1 MESKTD
7 DVKSLRRL
15 VHRMTSEAD
24 EEPDGRVAKCVVFL
38 NVVFRPI
45 IGVAAAVRGHYDG
58 SLSAVSLA
66 LSVIFF
72 VVFSTVVYVDDRFE
86 WAERWS
92 RILPKVFGAGVAVVQ
107 LTGAVPRYACDV
119 AADWRTCL

>member
-1 MESKTD
+1 
-7 DVKSLRRL
+7 
-15 VHRMTSEAD
+15 MTSEAD

-58 SLSAVSLA
+58 AFRRCPWLCPWSSLSSFRGRSRRR
-66 LSVIFF
+66 SVR
-72 VVFSTVVYVDDRFE
+72 VGRAMVPDTS
-86 WAERWS
+86 
-92 RILPKVFGAGVAVVQ
+92 KVFGAGVAVVQ